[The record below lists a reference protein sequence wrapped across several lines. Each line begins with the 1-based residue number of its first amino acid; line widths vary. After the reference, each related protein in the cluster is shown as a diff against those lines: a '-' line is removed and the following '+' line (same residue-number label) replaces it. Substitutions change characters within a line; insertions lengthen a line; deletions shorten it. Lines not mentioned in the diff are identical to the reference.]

1 MGFDGTAGGRAR
13 RRALRLPLFALA
25 ALALLLLPAGC
36 GAAGDGAASP
46 PGEAAPAPSGAATA
60 APAAV
65 ELATPAP
72 TPAPTANPL
81 CGRWSAAEGALA
93 LTLLPGGGFAAE
105 AGGAQAAGT
114 YTAANGVLTLLP
126 DGRDACAVRY
136 SLDGASLL
144 LMQDG
149 QEALPLIR
157 EEETP

>member
-1 MGFDGTAGGRAR
+1 M
-13 RRALRLPLFALA
+13 
-25 ALALLLLPAGC
+25 
-36 GAAGDGAASP
+36 
-46 PGEAAPAPSGAATA
+46 
-60 APAAV
+60 
-65 ELATPAP
+65 TPAP

-81 CGRWSAAEGALA
+81 CGRWTAAEGALA
-93 LTLLPGGGFAAE
+93 LTLLPDGGFLAE

-126 DGRDACAVRY
+126 DGRDAYAVRY
-136 SLDGASLL
+136 RLDGASLL

>member
-1 MGFDGTAGGRAR
+1 
-13 RRALRLPLFALA
+13 
-25 ALALLLLPAGC
+25 
-36 GAAGDGAASP
+36 
-46 PGEAAPAPSGAATA
+46 EAAPAPSGAATA

-65 ELATPAP
+65 ELVTPAP

-81 CGRWSAAEGALA
+81 CGRWTAAEGALA
-93 LTLLPGGGFAAE
+93 LTLLPDGGFAAE

-126 DGRDACAVRY
+126 DGRDAYAVRY
-136 SLDGASLL
+136 RLDGASLL

>member
-13 RRALRLPLFALA
+13 RRALRLPFFALA

-65 ELATPAP
+65 ELVTPAP
-72 TPAPTANPL
+72 TPAPTADPL
-81 CGRWSAAEGALA
+81 CGRWTAAEGALA
-93 LTLLPGGGFAAE
+93 LTLLPDGGFLAE

-126 DGRDACAVRY
+126 DGRDAYAVRY